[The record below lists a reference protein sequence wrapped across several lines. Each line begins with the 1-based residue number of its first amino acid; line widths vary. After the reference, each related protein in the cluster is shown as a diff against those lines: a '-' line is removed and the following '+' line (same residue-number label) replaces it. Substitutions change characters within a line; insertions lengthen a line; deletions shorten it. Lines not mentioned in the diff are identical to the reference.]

1 MNLGDILKNILKF
14 AFSWGGHKM
23 NDDVK
28 KLQDTINSIIT
39 RPDRQPGYHGT
50 TWCIVAAWE
59 ILKILGYDVDG
70 LVDQRTDGA
79 GVFYTTPDEMAQRA
93 RNLSL
98 VGFCCEVTERIA
110 QDLANLGVGVIAC
123 SFHLADKAGHDA
135 VAAPGVYTETDGCTV
150 GQAGGVNGVF
160 SRRKGFGAPNTLVT
174 MPKFY
179 VFPKKA
185 QS

>member
-59 ILKILGYDVDG
+59 ILKILGD
-70 LVDQRTDGA
+70 
-79 GVFYTTPDEMAQRA
+79 
-93 RNLSL
+93 SL
-98 VGFCCEVTERIA
+98 G
-110 QDLANLGVGVIAC
+110 DLATKPDQGQIPRALGHFIRRGVENP
-123 SFHLADKAGHDA
+123 GA
-135 VAAPGVYTETDGCTV
+135 VCPLID
-150 GQAGGVNGVF
+150 
-160 SRRKGFGAPNTLVT
+160 
-174 MPKFY
+174 
-179 VFPKKA
+179 
-185 QS
+185 

>member
-1 MNLGDILKNILKF
+1 M
-14 AFSWGGHKM
+14 S
-23 NDDVK
+23 DDVK
-28 KLQDTINSIIT
+28 KLQDMIQATIS
-39 RPDRQPGYHGT
+39 RPDRQPGYRGT

-59 ILKILGYDVDG
+59 ILKNLGYDVEGLIDPRQDG
-70 LVDQRTDGA
+70 F
-79 GVFYTTPDEMAQRA
+79 GVYYTTPDEMAQRA

-110 QDLANLGVGVIAC
+110 QDLANLGAGVLAC
-123 SFHLADKAGHDA
+123 SFHLLDRAGHDA
-135 VAAPGVYTETDGCTV
+135 VVAPGSYSEAEGCTV

-179 VFPKKA
+179 VFPKKGV
-185 QS
+185 